1 MIRRILATIAMVG
14 VCACAHARPPAFPA
28 PAKLAACRSSV
39 SMMVLGDSL
48 ARGIGASD
56 PAHSFVGL
64 LAAHVRRDR
73 GLSLVDYGI
82 PGANASDIARRE
94 VPRIRAGV
102 CDVVI
107 VIAGANDVQQF
118 RMPGRF
124 AGDYLRLIRA
134 VRERDPH
141 AALVLLGLPQI
152 SQSRIVPGIFKGPI
166 GYLSDRDNAS
176 IRDVGAR
183 YRAGFVDLYA
193 LSLAH
198 AASAGKLIGPD
209 GLHPND
215 RGYALMAAAALPA
228 VDAVMT
234 APGKGKRPKP
244 SKWQV
249 GGAG

>member
-1 MIRRILATIAMVG
+1 MIRSFLATIAMVG
-14 VCACAHARPPAFPA
+14 VCACGHVRPPAFPA
-28 PAKLAACRSSV
+28 PAALAGCGTAVRMV
-39 SMMVLGDSL
+39 VLGDSL

-56 PAHSFVGL
+56 AAHSFVGL

-73 GLSLVDYGI
+73 RVRIVDYGM

-94 VPRIRAGV
+94 VPPLRPGP
-102 CDVVI
+102 CDLVI

-118 RMPGRF
+118 HTPGQF

-134 VRERDPH
+134 VRERDPR
-141 AALVLLGLPQI
+141 AGLVLLGLPQI
-152 SQSRIVPGIFKGPI
+152 SQSRIIPGIFKAPI

-176 IRDVGAR
+176 IRDVAGR

-198 AASAGKLIGPD
+198 ATGTGKLIGPD

-215 RGYALMAAAALPA
+215 RGYALMAAAAFPA
-228 VDAVMT
+228 VDAALASPAEEGET
-234 APGKGKRPKP
+234 P
-244 SKWQV
+244 
-249 GGAG
+249 